1 MLMAGAFAR
10 RAESQLTA
18 QLDVGSA
25 VRRERATDPLSY
37 PARFDASARYRFP
50 LGTLTGAGQWFSG
63 MSQATRSDVIVDAR
77 YATPGWSRFALQGV
91 LGGASSGTRLTEGV
105 RRDATAAVGGV
116 IAHLV
121 ALDVE
126 VTGTHSWFESA
137 AVTPHAQSVEV
148 QLGREVERGLFRV
161 GVRRVRYPDAFVAT
175 YDTTYVVAGFPYRGS
190 VERLEDTRR
199 TYGEVAGA
207 MEWSLFAARIG
218 VRGGVRLAA
227 SGVPRERWGRGSF
240 ELPLLPWL
248 ELVAEAGRRLS
259 TPEQRLPGYRFGSL
273 GLRVRHRAL
282 ASPRQEPVPLATA
295 REDAPS
301 VEVDAHG
308 RIVVRGLVAAS
319 VEVMGDFTDWKP
331 APLDSVAPGR
341 WQYHAR
347 LSPGVYHLM
356 IRIAGG
362 VWQAPP
368 GLPVLVDDLEQQ
380 VGLLVVAE

>member
-10 RAESQLTA
+10 TAESQLTA

-25 VRRERATDPLSY
+25 VRRERGTDPLSY
-37 PARFDASARYRFP
+37 PARFDGSVNYRFP

-63 MSQATRSDVIVDAR
+63 MSQAARSDVIVDAR
-77 YATPGWSRFALQGV
+77 YATPGWSRFTLQGV

-105 RRDATAAVGGV
+105 RRDASAALGG
-116 IAHLV
+116 IMARLF

-126 VTGTHSWFESA
+126 VTGTQSWFESA
-137 AVTPHAQSVEV
+137 AVTPHSQSVEI

-175 YDTTYVVAGFPYRGS
+175 YETTYVVAGFPYRGS
-190 VERLEDTRR
+190 VERLENTRR
-199 TYGEVAGA
+199 TYGEIAGT
-207 MEWSLFAARIG
+207 MEWSFFAARIG

-227 SGVPRERWGRGSF
+227 SGVSPEQWGRGSL
-240 ELPLLPWL
+240 ELPFLPWL

-273 GLRVRHRAL
+273 GLRVRHS
-282 ASPRQEPVPLATA
+282 ASESARREPVPLATA
-295 REDAPS
+295 RDDAPR
-301 VEVDAHG
+301 VDVDGDG
-308 RIVVRGLVAAS
+308 RIVVRGVVAAS

-331 APLDSVAPGR
+331 APLDSVATGR
-341 WQYHAR
+341 WQFHAR

-368 GLPVLVDDLEQQ
+368 GLPVLVDDLDQQ